1 MAKSLTL
8 KQKKA
13 NLELTKEHLKN
24 NKVVTINRDAVID
37 LPVVGHFR
45 DYLSETLNYIMS
57 SHDQKKVLE
66 VVNHI
71 QNKFKDLAEDAPY
84 DPLLNSVWTLMTL
97 INEIN
102 HQAAEQGHTIA
113 TEEKIDESVA
123 DMLNQMQN
131 SADPAALEKAYM
143 KNINNY
149 KEQIPGDIILN
160 DKLETKT
167 PNED

>member
-1 MAKSLTL
+1 
-8 KQKKA
+8 
-13 NLELTKEHLKN
+13 
-24 NKVVTINRDAVID
+24 
-37 LPVVGHFR
+37 
-45 DYLSETLNYIMS
+45 
-57 SHDQKKVLE
+57 
-66 VVNHI
+66 
-71 QNKFKDLAEDAPY
+71 
-84 DPLLNSVWTLMTL
+84 MTL

-131 SADPAALEKAYM
+131 SADPVALEKAYM

-149 KEQIPGDIILN
+149 KEQIPGDIVLN
-160 DKLETKT
+160 DELETKT

>member
-37 LPVVGHFR
+37 LPV

-57 SHDQKKVLE
+57 SHDQEKVLE

-131 SADPAALEKAYM
+131 SADPVALEKAYM

-149 KEQIPGDIILN
+149 KEQIPGDIVLN
-160 DKLETKT
+160 DELETKT

>member
-97 INEIN
+97 INE
-102 HQAAEQGHTIA
+102 
-113 TEEKIDESVA
+113 SVA
-123 DMLNQMQN
+123 DMLNQMQS

-149 KEQIPGDIILN
+149 KEQIPGDIVLN
-160 DKLETKT
+160 DELETKT